1 MRITLI
7 GIPGFETSEL
17 IRFDSLFVLISKALV
32 AAIVISNFSFIAV
45 TLVVVTV
52 AAVTVAVETG
62 IAVTAG
68 VVTDVVIVRIVTVVA
83 PIVGTI
89 AMAARAVRVFGIINF
104 YVVIVFASLIPT
116 DVRVVVVCAG
126 VLVF

>member
-1 MRITLI
+1 M
-7 GIPGFETSEL
+7 
-17 IRFDSLFVLISKALV
+17 FVLISKAFV

-68 VVTDVVIVRIVTVVA
+68 VVTDVVIVRIVTVVVS
-83 PIVGTI
+83 IGGSI
-89 AMAARAVRVFGIINF
+89 AIAAGAVRVFSTINF
-104 YVVIVFASLIPT
+104 YVAAVFAALIAS
-116 DVRVVVVCAG
+116 DVRVVVICAG